1 MRELKDYMRT
11 IYEAAELLV
20 RFEQLIPDLDVG
32 IALGAVCTMFDSVCE
47 TLHLDKEDALKEM
60 TNAIKR
66 VNSLIGDM
74 YATPI
79 VVRKE
84 TLEKVLDEYLSVSL
98 RNQIMK
104 DLEEIEKR
112 IAEDD

>member
-1 MRELKDYMRT
+1 MNEYKQVT
-11 IYEAAELLV
+11 ETFKLLDE
-20 RFEQLIPDLDVG
+20 FQQLIPDLDVG
-32 IALGAVCTMFDSVCE
+32 IALGAVYTMFDSVCE

-84 TLEKVLDEYLSVSL
+84 TLEKVLDKYFTVEM
-98 RNQIMK
+98 RNRIMK
-104 DLEEIEKR
+104 DLEEAEEKVE
-112 IAEDD
+112 EDD